1 MKSIKIKCLEN
12 GRTIVENG
20 SMFDLENES
29 VSLEV
34 EYPKQYDKW
43 EKIIEITSGDV
54 ATFKNNGDKISN
66 AILKQGTVK
75 LQPTAILG
83 NKVQKWA
90 IANVIIYSSLN
101 VLDDNEV
108 IEESVARE
116 IMGHTER
123 FRQEL
128 GIGDGLTIQQII
140 DFIKGV

>member
-12 GRTIVENG
+12 GRTIVENV

-34 EYPKQYDKW
+34 EYPKQYDEW
-43 EKIIEITSGDV
+43 EKIIEITAGDV
-54 ATFKNNGDKISN
+54 ATFKNNGDKLSKT
-66 AILKQGTVK
+66 ILKQGTVK

-83 NKVQKWA
+83 NKVQKWT
-90 IANVIIYSSLN
+90 IANVIIYNSLN

>member
-1 MKSIKIKCLEN
+1 VKSIKIKCLEN

-108 IEESVARE
+108 IGESVARE